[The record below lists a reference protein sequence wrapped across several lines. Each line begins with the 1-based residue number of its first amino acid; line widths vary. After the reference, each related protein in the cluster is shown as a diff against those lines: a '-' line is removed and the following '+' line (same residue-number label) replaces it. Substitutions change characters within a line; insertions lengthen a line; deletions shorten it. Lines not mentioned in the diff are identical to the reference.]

1 MWKVVRSVSD
11 SDSGGAHVL
20 MCLGPLPIQLSSGV
34 GSGLEIKI
42 QEFSEEGRT

>member
-1 MWKVVRSVSD
+1 MRSVSD

-20 MCLGPLPIQLSSGV
+20 MSLGPSPIQLSSGV

-42 QEFSEEGRT
+42 QGSSEEGRT